1 MEQAAQRQNHFS
13 IRKLT
18 IGTASVLLGTSLYFG
33 TQTSQVH
40 AEVKSGN
47 GVQSTT
53 VGDSEAPASSAAKPL
68 QVASSA
74 AVKTLQVA
82 NSATTK
88 SSAAS
93 SSAATSSSD
102 ATVSAASS
110 AVSNAASQANSA
122 ALSSAAT
129 SSAANNDIETTTLK
143 IETNKDVKKVDAKKL
158 VNALDEDKTSIN
170 KATEKQSY
178 QVNISFWND
187 VTNAPLTY
195 TGKLPATNGS
205 FNQEVKA
212 GDLVGILG
220 MAPTGYK
227 LLNPEAIT
235 SNFEMKGNLAYVD
248 GHDVDITLH
257 YAPLSPI
264 YVEYV
269 NEENG
274 KVLSTTGV
282 GSNTSSSQSIANAAG
297 DVMYPGESKFLV
309 HAIDIPG
316 YELVSDPEYIGYYD
330 QVQSANNS
338 NPIIV
343 QFKYKKITQN
353 DDPKEIKAGANVDGQ
368 WFGPVWEKLPGGFNA
383 TGVYGV
389 TYEEENGD
397 IEAKYQAMIDR
408 YQKQGY
414 SYVGTF
420 NYHKNSDYF
429 NFNEAGISV
438 DLIPNKPVKVHYV
451 DENNKELQPS
461 IEVAQ
466 NPNNP
471 DQTNNGIND
480 AAHWHPEGHWAVE
493 AKDIPDYVLTKT
505 YGATSGS
512 YVPYEYNVTFVYTK
526 KETKVPTTP
535 PVDNKEVA
543 GAVLYID
550 DTTKTTLDTVKL
562 EGKVGQKIDYNTDP
576 TIKNYEKQGYKLVS
590 SDYKNGDETFTN
602 GSNVFEVHFKHGTTP
617 INPNHPGIPGEPIT
631 TPEGPKFPDGTS
643 KEDLEKTVTRTITYV
658 ASSQKDGYPFT
669 APKTVTQ
676 NIKFTAEGTIDN
688 VTGNLVTVD
697 KDGNIINQKGELT
710 WTPEDSTLDA
720 VNSPVVNYY
729 HVVSV
734 SADSK
739 DNVNVDATTV
749 NHDSNNINVVVTYAP
764 NGHII
769 PVDPN
774 GNPIPDVPTT
784 DLPPYPT
791 DPTNP
796 SRVVPNVPIPEVPGY
811 VPENPN
817 KDHNVPTPP
826 NPGDD
831 VKVPYIKKE
840 TATVPPLVD
849 TKPEAVIGSV
859 TYIDD
864 TTGKT
869 LSTATIAGGIGEK
882 ITYTTTST
890 VDKYENEGYDFVSSD
905 FENGNEVFEKTGNK
919 FEVHFTEGIIPV
931 NPQNPGKPGEPLNPD
946 DPEGKGP
953 KYPQGT
959 DEKSLNKT
967 VTRTIKFV
975 DENGNE
981 VAKSIEQSV
990 HFTASG
996 VLNKVTGE
1004 WITPLTWSPKEE
1016 AILSEKVPVVE
1027 HYHVVNISK
1036 DGNGLTS
1043 VNGVTL
1049 KASDSDYDVVV
1060 TYKENGHIIPTDP
1073 EGHVIP
1079 NAPQPQYPTDPKN
1092 PSGVTPNEPVP
1103 EVPGYTPEKST
1114 VTPPNPGEDTPVV
1127 YVPVTPSTPT
1137 PTDPTPAPQ
1146 PQPNPDT
1153 NVPDEPTPEVPNEGA
1168 PMPHPQT
1175 PEVPEEPADETSNT
1189 PAPHATTPETPVSEE
1204 NGEVPVVHAANDNE
1218 EAPMPHATQEALPQT
1233 GEKTSVS
1240 GIIAGALA
1248 SALGIIGLASRRKE
1262 DK

>member
-1 MEQAAQRQNHFS
+1 MLIKLLDIINRRTKMVSKNNKVKKFEQSAQRNNHFS

-18 IGTASVLLGTSLYFG
+18 VGAASVLLGTSLYLG
-33 TQTSQVH
+33 TQTSQAHAAEV
-40 AEVKSGN
+40 AEVKDNEKVTAVATNKVDTDQPDAAETTAQPSVN
-47 GVQSTT
+47 ITSTPSETSTKLDKATQSTNDKSTKDVAQSKTSNDDNAVAAAKAVQS
-53 VGDSEAPASSAAKPL
+53 
-68 QVASSA
+68 
-74 AVKTLQVA
+74 
-82 NSATTK
+82 
-88 SSAAS
+88 
-93 SSAATSSSD
+93 
-102 ATVSAASS
+102 
-110 AVSNAASQANSA
+110 
-122 ALSSAAT
+122 
-129 SSAANNDIETTTLK
+129 NN
-143 IETNKDVKKVDAKKL
+143 
-158 VNALDEDKTSIN
+158 DEDKTSTN

-178 QVNISFWND
+178 QVNISFWDD

-330 QVQSANNS
+330 QVQLANNS

-480 AAHWHPEGHWAVE
+480 ADHWNPEGHWAVE

-512 YVPYEYNVTFVYTK
+512 YVPYEYNITFVYTK

-550 DTTKTTLDTVKL
+550 DTTDTTLDTVKL
-562 EGKVGQKIDYNTDP
+562 EGEVGQKIDYNTDS
-576 TIKNYEKQGYKLVS
+576 TIQHYEKEGYELVS

-602 GSNVFEVHFKHGTTP
+602 GSNVFEVHFKHGTEP

-631 TPEGPKFPDGTS
+631 TPEGPKYPAGTS
-643 KEDLEKTVTRTITYV
+643 KENLEQTVTRTITYV
-658 ASSQKDGYPFT
+658 ANGQAQDKPFD

-676 NIKFTAEGTIDN
+676 TVKFTAEGIIDK

-697 KDGNIINQKGELT
+697 AAGKVINQEGKLT
-710 WTPEDSTLDA
+710 WTPDSATLDA

-739 DNVNVDATTV
+739 DNVNVDSLEV
-749 NHDSNNINVVVTYAP
+749 DHNSHNINVVVTYAP

-774 GNPIPDVPTT
+774 GHEIPDVPPT

-796 SRVVPNVPIPEVPGY
+796 SKVVPNVPIPEVPGY

-826 NPGDD
+826 NPGDN

-840 TATVPPLVD
+840 TATVPPLEEN
-849 TKPEAVIGSV
+849 KPEAAVDTIK
-859 TYIDD
+859 YIDD

-869 LSTATIAGGIGEK
+869 MSEVKVGGAVGSNVTYTTTATIA
-882 ITYTTTST
+882 
-890 VDKYENEGYDFVSSD
+890 DYEAQGYKFVSSN
-905 FENGNEVFEKTGNK
+905 FENGKEVYVKGGQT
-919 FEVHFTEGIIPV
+919 FEVHFTKAAE
-931 NPQNPGKPGEPLNPD
+931 
-946 DPEGKGP
+946 
-953 KYPQGT
+953 
-959 DEKSLNKT
+959 
-967 VTRTIKFV
+967 
-975 DENGNE
+975 
-981 VAKSIEQSV
+981 
-990 HFTASG
+990 
-996 VLNKVTGE
+996 
-1004 WITPLTWSPKEE
+1004 
-1016 AILSEKVPVVE
+1016 PVVP
-1027 HYHVVNISK
+1027 
-1036 DGNGLTS
+1036 T
-1043 VNGVTL
+1043 TP
-1049 KASDSDYDVVV
+1049 SD
-1060 TYKENGHIIPTDP
+1060 
-1073 EGHVIP
+1073 P
-1079 NAPQPQYPTDPKN
+1079 NP
-1092 PSGVTPNEPVP
+1092 
-1103 EVPGYTPEKST
+1103 TPE
-1114 VTPPNPGEDTPVV
+1114 PH
-1127 YVPVTPSTPT
+1127 
-1137 PTDPTPAPQ
+1137 

-1153 NVPDEPTPEVPNEGA
+1153 DVPDIPAPEVPSVDV

-1175 PEVPEEPADETSNT
+1175 PEVPEEPDET
-1189 PAPHATTPETPVSEE
+1189 PAPHATTPETPVSEDE
-1204 NGEVPVVHAANDNE
+1204 GEVPVVHASEVKDNE
-1218 EAPMPHATQEALPQT
+1218 DVPMPHAAQEALPQT
-1233 GEKTSVS
+1233 GEKTSVMAV
-1240 GIIAGALA
+1240 IAGAFA
-1248 SALGIIGLASRRKE
+1248 SVLGIFGLANRKKE